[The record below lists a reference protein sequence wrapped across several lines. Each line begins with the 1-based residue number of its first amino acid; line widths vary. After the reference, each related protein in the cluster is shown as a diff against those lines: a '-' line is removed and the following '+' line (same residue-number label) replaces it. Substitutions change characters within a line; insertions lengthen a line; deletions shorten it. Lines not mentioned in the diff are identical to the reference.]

1 MFKLLEVRPRAHV
14 KTVKFVERPQGL
26 ELGKQLKSLRKKFPD
41 FVLAP
46 KNLNL
51 TLKHEVSSNHSAR
64 KASLN
69 PKKEKRPVALQ
80 RTISLD
86 NLITA

>member
-1 MFKLLEVRPRAHV
+1 MELKPTAYV
-14 KTVKFVERPQGL
+14 KTVKFVERPQGF
-26 ELGKQLKSLRKKFPD
+26 ELSKQLKSLQKKFPD
-41 FVLAP
+41 FIDAP

-51 TLKHEVSSNHSAR
+51 TLKHEVSSHRSHR

-69 PKKEKRPVALQ
+69 PKQEKRPPVLQ

-86 NLITA
+86 KLLSA